1 MATKTAPDLREIE
14 EARAR
19 LEGVVHPS
27 PVYGSETLSRYT
39 DRAVSLKA
47 ENLQRT
53 GSFKIRGAVNK
64 LATLTEAER
73 GAGVVAA
80 SAGNH
85 GQAVAWAARAA
96 GVKATGTVIEN
107 GSVADQIGRFAKRQK
122 ADLIG
127 MGTHGHGII
136 ARALLGSV
144 AERVMSRAPC
154 PVMVVRG

>member
-1 MATKTAPDLREIE
+1 LATKTTPSLSDIE

-19 LEGVVHPS
+19 LDGVVHAS

-73 GAGVVAA
+73 SAGVDHGAARLGQPLAECRSRLLHLGGVGRHPRSVVSHQVPAHPVPPWRLAGAPGGPFQATA
-80 SAGNH
+80 SA
-85 GQAVAWAARAA
+85 R
-96 GVKATGTVIEN
+96 
-107 GSVADQIGRFAKRQK
+107 GRE
-122 ADLIG
+122 G
-127 MGTHGHGII
+127 
-136 ARALLGSV
+136 
-144 AERVMSRAPC
+144 P
-154 PVMVVRG
+154 